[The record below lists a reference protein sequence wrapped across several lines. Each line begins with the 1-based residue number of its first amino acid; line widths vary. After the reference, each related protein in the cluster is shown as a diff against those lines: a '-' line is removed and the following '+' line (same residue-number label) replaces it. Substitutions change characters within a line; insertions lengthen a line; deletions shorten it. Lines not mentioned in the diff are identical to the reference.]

1 MIDFPSFSESQ
12 WGRVALLLAVLTGG
26 FAGGPVSSAQ
36 GQSVDS
42 LFQAA
47 RTEAFEAGDYQRARA
62 LAYEA
67 LARSPN
73 YHGIRVFAA
82 RTLAWEGRRDSARA
96 ELARVLARAPDHYE
110 GLKAMIDVESWSD
123 RPYAALDYADT
134 ALDHY
139 PDDTYFMEK
148 RAGLL
153 RWLDRPDAAAAQL
166 NALLATQPSNEN
178 AQEALRRLRREQ
190 MHYSASLSVRRD
202 AFRGGRTPWSFG
214 TATLGRKTP
223 IGSVIGRVRY
233 ARRFSNNGLQVE
245 VDAYPSLAPG
255 LYAYV
260 SVGASASSIFPG
272 IRGGA
277 SLYKSLPRSFSAE
290 LGARY
295 LNFGG
300 SGTVIYTA
308 SLTRYYGHYLFRGV
322 TYVTPST
329 SGTSV
334 SGGGRVR
341 RYFGDANTYLSVNG
355 SVGTSPSEPLFVEDV
370 RRRSSWS
377 VSVDGQVPLTPR
389 TLVGGSV
396 GYDEEELPTRV
407 VKRVSVS
414 ASVTY
419 KF

>member
-1 MIDFPSFSESQ
+1 MTDFLFIPTPQ
-12 WGRVALLLAVLTGG
+12 WTHVAFLMAVL
-26 FAGGPVSSAQ
+26 AGGLATGPASSAQ
-36 GQSVDS
+36 GQSADS
-42 LFQAA
+42 LFRAA
-47 RTEAFEAGDYQRARA
+47 RTEAFEAGDYERARA
-62 LAYEA
+62 LAYDA
-67 LARSPN
+67 LAQSPE

-96 ELARVLARAPDHYE
+96 ELAHVLTRAPDHYE

-123 RPYAALDYADT
+123 RPYAALDYANA
-134 ALDHY
+134 ALSHY

-166 NALLATQPSNEN
+166 NALLATQPSSEN
-178 AQEALRRLRREQ
+178 ARAALRRLRREQ
-190 MHYSASLSVRRD
+190 MNYSASLSYRRD

-233 ARRFSNNGLQVE
+233 ANRFSTNGLQME
-245 VDAYPSLAPG
+245 IDAYPSLAPG

-260 SVGASASSIFPG
+260 SVGASASSIFPDV
-272 IRGGA
+272 RGGA

-300 SGTVIYTA
+300 SETVIYTA
-308 SLTRYYGHYLFRGV
+308 SLTRYYGNYLFRGA

-355 SVGTSPSEPLFVEDV
+355 SVGTSPSDPLFVEDV

-377 VSVDGQVPLTPR
+377 VSLDGQVPLSPR
-389 TLVGGSV
+389 TLVSGSV
-396 GYDEEELPTRV
+396 GYDEEELRTRV